1 MDKKNTYNDKK
12 LLSELFAS
20 FCTGIRSKKSIKPRE
35 WLEQKGL
42 NHLELSI
49 GFNSGQFH
57 HRKSEEFKSS
67 YLQLGVLKES
77 SAAVR
82 LPEMKAYTCFA
93 AYSIVFPLMNE
104 QQEIVNLFAI
114 RFNKEKEKTEYL
126 NEEGIY
132 PNYPNPFT
140 KRLFITSSVLEAAS
154 LMQSKVMENRD
165 SVMALFEGE
174 LKEQHLLA
182 IEQLKQLEEIIFIK

>member
-1 MDKKNTYNDKK
+1 MNKKHTHNDKK
-12 LLSELFAS
+12 LLNELFAS
-20 FCTGIRSKKSIKPRE
+20 FCLGIRSKKSIKPRE

-42 NHLELSI
+42 NPLELSI

-67 YLQLGVLKES
+67 YVRVGVLKES
-77 SAAVR
+77 NAAVR
-82 LPEMKAYTCFA
+82 SPELKAYTCFA

-104 QQEIVNLFAI
+104 QHEIVNLFAI
-114 RFNKEKEKTEYL
+114 RFNMDKEKTEYL

-132 PNYPNPFT
+132 PSYPSPLT
-140 KRLFITSSVLEAAS
+140 KRLFITSTVMDAAS
-154 LMQSKVMENRD
+154 LIQSKVMENRD
-165 SVMALFEGE
+165 SVMALFDGE

-182 IEQLKQLEEIIFIK
+182 IGQLKQLEEIIFI